1 MLDILVEM
9 TLGGRDPGA
18 ETGSGTVTGIVTGA
32 GVTGPGHVTGRGGP
46 GRETDAATAAETKR
60 GAAPGTGRGARGP
73 GARAGTERGGGRSGR
88 GPRGAGTS
96 SRSRTSLRTP
106 DTRASTTT
114 RACTSSRRRWRR
126 RRRVRTAVVS
136 RNRGATTTT
145 AGLII
150 RHYTKYPGEIMNQQ
164 YTVHFFCFYK
174 CASQRK
180 ILGMGVTKLN
190 LPFMMS

>member
-18 ETGSGTVTGIVTGA
+18 ETGSGTVTVIVTGA

-60 GAAPGTGRGARGP
+60 GAAPGTGREARGP

-96 SRSRTSLRTP
+96 SRSRMSLRTP

-114 RACTSSRRRWRR
+114 RACTSSRRRLRR

-136 RNRGATTTT
+136 RNRGPTTTT

-150 RHYTKYPGEIMNQQ
+150 RHYTKHPGIIMNQQ
-164 YTVHFFCFYK
+164 YTVHFFVSTSVHHKGKF
-174 CASQRK
+174 
-180 ILGMGVTKLN
+180 LEWG
-190 LPFMMS
+190 